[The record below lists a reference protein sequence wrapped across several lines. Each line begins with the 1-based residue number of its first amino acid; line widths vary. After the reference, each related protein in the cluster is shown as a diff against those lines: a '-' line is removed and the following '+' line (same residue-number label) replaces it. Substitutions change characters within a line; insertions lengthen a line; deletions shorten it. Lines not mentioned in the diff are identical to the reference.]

1 MSGLEEM
8 LENEF
13 TALDVSLEDKNYIH
27 ACLSALKEKDEPTY
41 EHSIKVGIR
50 SSEIAKYMG
59 FDAKT
64 LFFAGLIHD
73 IGKLKI
79 SDKILQKKDTLTEE
93 EMDEMKKHPQY
104 TYDLVKD
111 TYKTPAEIALRH
123 HRYKTDFYPKN
134 LPELNT
140 FPDSK
145 VMVNLYA
152 IILSLVDVY
161 DALTTRVAYRLGKG
175 KLGINEVKS
184 VMLKEVPSLG
194 LWINRFY
201 SVGFFL

>member
-1 MSGLEEM
+1 MSDLERM

-13 TALDVSLEDKNYIH
+13 TALDVSPEDKSSIMTYLNAI
-27 ACLSALKEKDEPTY
+27 KEKDMSTY
-41 EHSIKVGIR
+41 EHSIRVGIR

-123 HRYKTDFYPKN
+123 HRYKSDFYPKN
-134 LPELNT
+134 LPKSDT
-140 FPDSK
+140 FPSS
-145 VMVNLYA
+145 MSGVNLYA

-175 KLGINEVKS
+175 KLGIKEVKS
-184 VMLKEVPSLG
+184 VMLKETPSLG
-194 LWINRFY
+194 HWINRFY
-201 SVGFFL
+201 SVGFF